1 MAIFTGEYEC
11 KMDAKARLLFPAKLR
26 AKLPESSRNEIVLSQ
41 GFEPCL
47 TIYPKEEY
55 QKVFE
60 KVSSLNQFNLEHRNL
75 QRNFFRGSL
84 EIELDNMGRF
94 LVPKRMAQYAK
105 LDKDTLIVGRGN
117 VLELWN
123 PEEYD
128 RYLVNDPEEYAM
140 LAQKFL
146 DDQLVIADD
155 HTIS

>member
-1 MAIFTGEYEC
+1 
-11 KMDAKARLLFPAKLR
+11 MDAKGRLLFPAKLR

-47 TIYPKEEY
+47 TIYSKEEY

-60 KVSSLNQFNLEHRNL
+60 KVSSLNQFNLEHRKL

-94 LVPKRMAQYAK
+94 LVPRRMAQYAK

-123 PEEYD
+123 PKEYD
-128 RYLVNDPEEYAM
+128 RYLLNDPEEYAM

-146 DDQLVIADD
+146 DNRLVIADD

>member
-11 KMDAKARLLFPAKLR
+11 KMDTKGRLLFPAKLR
-26 AKLPESSRNEIVLSQ
+26 AKLPECSRNEIVLSR

-47 TIYPKEEY
+47 TIYSKEEY

-60 KVSSLNQFNLEHRNL
+60 KVSSLNQFNLEHRKL

-94 LVPKRMAQYAK
+94 LIPKRMAQYAD
-105 LDKDTLIVGRGN
+105 LEKDTLIVGTGN

-123 PEEYD
+123 PDKYEN
-128 RYLVNDPEEYAM
+128 YLLNDPEEYAM
-140 LAQKFL
+140 IAQKFL
-146 DDQLVIADD
+146 DDQGPHAHGNHL
-155 HTIS
+155 S